1 MRTVVMTSLVLLLG
15 AISAYGADEF
25 GWRKVGEKAPEV
37 NIDVL
42 YGDAVKLSEGV
53 GKHVYIVEFWATW
66 CGPCK
71 FSIPHLSKLQEK
83 YRDDGLVIVGISDE
97 SEDLVRPYV
106 DGFGEPIRYSIA
118 IDRVNTTHSRY
129 LQGFG
134 VNGIPISFVV
144 DVQGRVVWYGHPS
157 SEFLEKLVVALLA
170 DVSKDEPTDSEESL
184 EKSSDSGSP
193 EETATD

>member
-1 MRTVVMTSLVLLLG
+1 MRTAVMMSLVLLLG
-15 AISAYGADEF
+15 AISAYGQDEF

-53 GKHVYIVEFWATW
+53 GKHVYVVEFWATW

-71 FSIPHLSKLQEK
+71 FSIPHLSRLQEK
-83 YRDDGLVIVGISDE
+83 YRDAGLVIVGISDE
-97 SEDLVRPYV
+97 SEELVRPYV

-118 IDRVNTTHSRY
+118 IDRVNTTKSRY

-134 VNGIPISFVV
+134 VTGIPVSFVV

-170 DVSKDEPTDSEESL
+170 DVPKDEPTDSEESS
-184 EKSSDSGSP
+184 EEGSDSGSP